1 MMSRNERL
9 ASSCIDGL
17 WLVLVW
23 LLMRTRIHGRRAL
36 DLRAAAI
43 AWRRLSGAHLY
54 VAIAGTWFPPHPC
67 RGVEVDGQFQ
77 ELAERRCGLGC
88 CGTPVRHRRQE
99 HRVWLAKTTPSA
111 FDESGPSQ
119 PDDRCP
125 ARRIARWK
133 AVPRA
138 RFDLVTHH
146 AFAAR
151 PLYRVGDRSPPSG
164 LHVNASSM
172 RQSGPGDRDDL
183 AGAARRGITR

>member
-67 RGVEVDGQFQ
+67 RGVPCRGVEVDGQFQ

-99 HRVWLAKTTPSA
+99 HRVWLAMTIPLSL
-111 FDESGPSQ
+111 
-119 PDDRCP
+119 
-125 ARRIARWK
+125 RRVR
-133 AVPRA
+133 VFRA
-138 RFDLVTHH
+138 
-146 AFAAR
+146 
-151 PLYRVGDRSPPSG
+151 
-164 LHVNASSM
+164 
-172 RQSGPGDRDDL
+172 
-183 AGAARRGITR
+183 